1 MKHLVDID
9 EQALSDARAMLGTVT
24 IKDTVNAALR
34 RAAEDDAHSDRVR
47 AAVRHLAELNVSD
60 EDRRAAWS

>member
-9 EQALSDARAMLGTVT
+9 EQALSDARATLGTMT

-34 RAAEDDAHSDRVR
+34 RVADEDDR
-47 AAVRHLAELNVSD
+47 AAVVDDALAALTDLSLSD
-60 EDRRAAWS
+60 AERQGAWS